1 MSPIRFPDPR
11 FSTPEGIV
19 AFGGELTPD
28 NLIEAYSRG
37 IFPWPIEGL
46 PLTWFCPPRRAIL
59 EFKRLHIPRSLALA
73 QRKAKFRFTIDRD
86 FSAVIRACSTIAR
99 PQEVGTWITPEM
111 IEAYCGLNHAGQAHS
126 IEAWDGNQLVGG
138 IYGVDAGGVFGGES
152 MFYLQPNASKLAL
165 LFLFEHLK
173 SKGSTW
179 MDIQVMSPHM
189 QTLGAIEIT
198 RHQFL
203 NKLTAEQQ
211 QGLKL
216 FN

>member
-19 AFGGELTPD
+19 AFGGKLTSD

-73 QRKAKFRFTIDRD
+73 RRKSTFRFTIDRD
-86 FSAVIRACSTIAR
+86 FSAVIKACSTIAR
-99 PQEVGTWITPEM
+99 PQEAGTWITQEM
-111 IEAYCGLNHAGQAHS
+111 IEAYCGLNHAGRAHS
-126 IEAWDGNQLVGG
+126 VEAWDGDQLVGG

-152 MFYLQPNASKLAL
+152 MFHLRPNASKLAL
-165 LFLFEHLK
+165 LFLFEHLS

-198 RHQFL
+198 RHRFL
-203 NKLTAEQQ
+203 NRLAVEQER
-211 QGLKL
+211 GLKL